1 MKERAPDIEAPVHIW
16 VVGSTMIDMITYAP
30 RIPDA
35 GQTIVGDAFSLGFGG
50 KGANQAVMAKRLG
63 ARVSVINCLGSD
75 VFGDMT
81 IENFLSEGIDTS
93 HVTRTAEVSSGV
105 APIWVEPNGE
115 NRIIC
120 VPGANFKIGPEEAA
134 GVIERAEQVDLVLGQ
149 LEMLQQTTAA
159 AFQAGHAR
167 GAHSVLN
174 PAPSAELI
182 PELLEATD
190 WLVPNEFEF
199 ADITSGLLRRS
210 VDPFKPRDVSDAVLR
225 LGVRIAV
232 TLGERGAALC
242 DRHGEVHYVA
252 PPVVTAHDTT
262 GAGDA
267 FVGAFAYGLAN
278 GQSEMESLR
287 LGCACAA
294 VSVTRSGT
302 QKSFP
307 RGAELNDARAWAQQ
321 PESFEF

>member
-1 MKERAPDIEAPVHIW
+1 
-16 VVGSTMIDMITYAP
+16 MIDMITYAP
-30 RIPDA
+30 RIPSA

-50 KGANQAVMAKRLG
+50 KGANQAVMARRLG

-81 IENFLSEGIDTS
+81 LENFRSEGIDVS
-93 HVTRTAEVSSGV
+93 HITRTAEVSSGV
-105 APIWVEPNGE
+105 APIWVEPNGS

-120 VPGANFKIGPEEAA
+120 VPGANFKIGPDEATR
-134 GVIERAEQVDLVLGQ
+134 VIEQAEQVDLVLGQ
-149 LEMLQQTTAA
+149 LEMLQETTAA
-159 AFQAGHAR
+159 AFRAGQSR
-167 GAHSVLN
+167 GARCVLN
-174 PAPSAELI
+174 PAPSAELL
-182 PELLEATD
+182 PELLRATD

-199 ADITSGLLRRS
+199 ADIASGLLQRS
-210 VDPFKPRDVSDAVLR
+210 VDPFQLHDISDVAR
-225 LGVRIAV
+225 ALGVRVAV

-242 DRHGEVHYVA
+242 DRHEEVHYVA

-267 FVGAFAYGLAN
+267 FVGAFAYGLASN
-278 GQSEMESLR
+278 LSAMQSLR

-294 VSVTRSGT
+294 ISVRRPGT

-307 RGAELNDARAWAQQ
+307 RGAELDAARAWAQNREMTL
-321 PESFEF
+321 PPLAGARE